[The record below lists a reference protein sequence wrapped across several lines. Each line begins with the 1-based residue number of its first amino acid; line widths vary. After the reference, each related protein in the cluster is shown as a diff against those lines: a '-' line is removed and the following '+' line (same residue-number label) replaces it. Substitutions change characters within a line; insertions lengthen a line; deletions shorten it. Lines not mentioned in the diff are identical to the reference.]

1 MDKETKVS
9 FIAWLINIVLFAV
22 KITAG
27 LLSGSLAVLSDA
39 FNSLTDIISYLIIFM
54 AVRFSRQEPDADH
67 PYGHRGAQPLAAFI
81 VAVFQGVLA
90 FEILKTAVSN
100 LLFGS
105 PAVAIT
111 AFTFGALLFN
121 IIVKSGMSYFL
132 SKYGKEF
139 NSSSLRS
146 ISIDSRNDVLASFV
160 AILGLIG
167 VYMGDGVF
175 DNGAAI
181 IIAFYILYAG
191 YKMARESM
199 GYLMSA
205 SPPPELLHEI
215 KAAVEKVKGVRRVAK
230 VSAHYIGDRVHAE
243 IEVVVGA
250 NVKPAEAHA
259 IDVCVQEAAEKL
271 EMVESAFVHIDYE
284 Q

>member
-9 FIAWLINIVLFAV
+9 LVAWLANIVLFAV

-39 FNSLTDIISYLIIFM
+39 FNSLTDIISYLIIFIS
-54 AVRFSRQEPDADH
+54 VRVSRQEPDADH

-100 LLFGS
+100 LIFGS
-105 PAVAIT
+105 PAVTIT
-111 AFTFGALLFN
+111 AFTFAALLFN
-121 IIVKSGMSYFL
+121 MVVKSLMSFFL
-132 SKYGKEF
+132 GKYGKEF
-139 NSSSLRS
+139 HSSSLRS
-146 ISIDSRNDVLASFV
+146 ISIDSRNDVLASGV
-160 AILGLIG
+160 AVLGLIG
-167 VYMGDGVF
+167 TIFGNGLF

-191 YKMARESM
+191 YKMAKESLD
-199 GYLMSA
+199 YLMSA
-205 SPPPELLHEI
+205 SPPPELLREI
-215 KAAVEKVKGVRRVAK
+215 RAAVEKVKGVKKVAK

-243 IEVVVGA
+243 IEVVIGA
-250 NVKPAEAHA
+250 NVRPAEAHE
-259 IDVCVQEAAEKL
+259 IDVAVQEAAEKL
-271 EMVESAFVHIDYE
+271 DLVESAFVHLDYE
-284 Q
+284 

>member
-9 FIAWLINIVLFAV
+9 FVAWLINIVLFAV

-39 FNSLTDIISYLIIFM
+39 FNSLTDIISYLIIFI
-54 AVRFSRQEPDADH
+54 AVRFSRQAPDADH

-105 PAVAIT
+105 PAVMIT
-111 AFTFGALLFN
+111 AFTFAALLFN

-132 SKYGKEF
+132 GKYGKQF
-139 NSSSLRS
+139 NSTSLRS
-146 ISIDSRNDVLASFV
+146 ISTDSRNDVLASMV
-160 AILGLIG
+160 AVLGLAG
-167 VYMGDGVF
+167 VYMGDGIF

-181 IIAFYILYAG
+181 VIALYIFYAG
-191 YKMARESM
+191 YRMARESM
-199 GYLMSA
+199 DFLMSA
-205 SPPPELLHEI
+205 SPPRALLEEI
-215 KAAVEKVKGVRRVAK
+215 GRAASSTKGVKRVMR

-243 IEVVVGA
+243 LEVVIGA
-250 NVKPAEAHA
+250 KVKPAEAHGIEVA
-259 IDVCVQEAAEKL
+259 VQKAVEGL
-271 EMVESAFVHIDYE
+271 DMVESAFVHIDYG
-284 Q
+284 

>member
-9 FIAWLINIVLFAV
+9 LVAWLTNIVLFAV
-22 KITAG
+22 KLTAG
-27 LLSGSLAVLSDA
+27 ILSGSLAVLSDA

-54 AVRFSRQEPDADH
+54 AVRFSKQAPDADH

-90 FEILKTAVSN
+90 FEILKTAINN

-105 PAVAIT
+105 PAVTIT
-111 AFTFGALLFN
+111 AFTFAALIFN
-121 IIVKSGMSYFL
+121 MVVKSLMSFFL
-132 SKYGKEF
+132 GKYGKEF
-139 NSSSLRS
+139 SSSSLKS
-146 ISIDSRNDVLASFV
+146 ISIDSRNDVLASTV
-160 AILGLIG
+160 AVIGLIG
-167 VYMGDGVF
+167 VYMGDGIF

-191 YKMARESM
+191 YKMAKESM

-215 KAAVEKVKGVRRVAK
+215 KATVEKVKGVKKVAK
-230 VSAHYIGDRVHAE
+230 ISAHYIGDRVHAE
-243 IEVVVGA
+243 IEIVIGA
-250 NVKPAEAHA
+250 KVKPAEAHEIEVA
-259 IDVCVQEAAEKL
+259 VQEAAEKL
-271 EMVESAFVHIDYE
+271 DLVESAFVHLDYE
-284 Q
+284 

>member
-9 FIAWLINIVLFAV
+9 LAAWLTNIILFAV
-22 KITAG
+22 KIAAG

-39 FNSLTDIISYLIIFM
+39 FNSLTDIISYAIIFF

-105 PAVAIT
+105 PAVAVT
-111 AFTFGALLFN
+111 SFTFAALLFN
-121 IIVKSGMSYFL
+121 IIVKSLMSFFL
-132 SKYGKEF
+132 GKYGKEF
-139 NSSSLRS
+139 NSSSLKS
-146 ISIDSRNDVLASFV
+146 ISIDSRNDVLASTV

-167 VYMGDGVF
+167 VYLGDGIF
-175 DNGAAI
+175 DNIAAI
-181 IIAFYILYAG
+181 IIAFYILYSG
-191 YKMARESM
+191 YKIAKESI

-205 SPPPELLHEI
+205 SPPPKLLREI
-215 KAAVEKVKGVRRVAK
+215 RTTVEKVKGVKKVAK

-243 IEVVVGA
+243 IEVVIGA
-250 NVKPAEAHA
+250 EVKPAEAHA
-259 IDVCVQEAAEKL
+259 IDVAVQKAAESL
-271 EMVESAFVHIDYE
+271 DLVESAFVRLDYE
-284 Q
+284 

>member
-1 MDKETKVS
+1 MDKETRVS
-9 FIAWLINIVLFAV
+9 LAAWLINIVLFAV

-39 FNSLTDIISYLIIFM
+39 FNSLTDIISYLIIFV
-54 AVRFSRQEPDADH
+54 AVRFSKQEPDADH

-90 FEILKTAVSN
+90 FEILKTAISN
-100 LLFGS
+100 LAFGS
-105 PAVAIT
+105 PAVTIT

-121 IIVKSGMSYFL
+121 IVVKSLMSFFL
-132 SKYGKEF
+132 GKYGKEF
-139 NSSSLRS
+139 NSSSLKS

-167 VYMGDGVF
+167 VYMGDGIF

-191 YKMARESM
+191 YKMAKESM

-215 KAAVEKVKGVRRVAK
+215 RSAVEKVKGVKRVAK

-243 IEVVVGA
+243 IEVVIGA
-250 NVKPAEAHA
+250 KVKPAEAHE
-259 IDVCVQEAAEKL
+259 IDVAVQGAAESL
-271 EMVESAFVHIDYE
+271 ELVESAFVHLDYE
-284 Q
+284 

>member
-9 FIAWLINIVLFAV
+9 LVAWLINIVLFAV

-27 LLSGSLAVLSDA
+27 ILSGSLAVLSDA

-54 AVRFSRQEPDADH
+54 AVRFSKQEPDADH

-90 FEILKTAVSN
+90 FEILKTAVDN
-100 LLFGS
+100 ILFGS
-105 PAVAIT
+105 PAVTIT
-111 AFTFGALLFN
+111 AFTFGALIFN
-121 IIVKSGMSYFL
+121 MIVKSLMSLFL
-132 SKYGKEF
+132 GKYGKEF

-146 ISIDSRNDVLASFV
+146 ISIDSRNDVLASSV
-160 AILGLIG
+160 AVLGLIG
-167 VYMGDGVF
+167 VYMGDGMF

-191 YKMARESM
+191 YKMAKESLD
-199 GYLMSA
+199 YLMSA
-205 SPPPELLHEI
+205 SPPQELLREI
-215 KAAVEKVKGVRRVAK
+215 GCAAASAKGVRKVAK

-243 IEVVVGA
+243 IEVLIGA
-250 NVKPAEAHA
+250 KVKPAEAHEIEVA
-259 IDVCVQEAAEKL
+259 VQKAVEKL
-271 EMVESAFVHIDYE
+271 DLVESAFVHLDYE
-284 Q
+284 